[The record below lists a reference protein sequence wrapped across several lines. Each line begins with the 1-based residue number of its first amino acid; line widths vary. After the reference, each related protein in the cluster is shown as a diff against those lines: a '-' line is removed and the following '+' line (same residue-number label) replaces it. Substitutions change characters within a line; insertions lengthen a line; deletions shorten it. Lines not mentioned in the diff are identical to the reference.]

1 MRDTREPRGSLV
13 PFYAGVLRVKKTAVL
28 IDAGFV
34 RALLPKK
41 LGIADVTR
49 VIESL
54 SFACVS
60 PREDEELHRILYYD
74 CPPYA
79 ALGPQSPHP
88 LDPTRMPTSAG
99 YRNFWNSVHTILKG
113 KPYFSVRLGEVSF
126 EGWALTNRATAEL
139 LSHRRSPVADDFAPV
154 LRQKGI
160 DLQIGL
166 DVALMAKDRLI
177 DRIVVVSADADIA
190 PAMKFARNEGVQVVL
205 AALGHKTKLSLREHA
220 DLYRPIDVP
229 AVISAI
235 YPDGLPARLSRN

>member
-1 MRDTREPRGSLV
+1 
-13 PFYAGVLRVKKTAVL
+13 
-28 IDAGFV
+28 
-34 RALLPKK
+34 
-41 LGIADVTR
+41 
-49 VIESL
+49 
-54 SFACVS
+54 
-60 PREDEELHRILYYD
+60 
-74 CPPYA
+74 
-79 ALGPQSPHP
+79 
-88 LDPTRMPTSAG
+88 MPTSAG